1 MSPIKPTPPR
11 HQSADKQHL
20 SEPIPGEKKRECALS
35 EPLYP
40 DLFTVRIRSVSATK
54 LVVHEDEL
62 LEDGRLVLAAVLGL
76 FVYLFTV
83 I

>member
-1 MSPIKPTPPR
+1 
-11 HQSADKQHL
+11 
-20 SEPIPGEKKRECALS
+20 
-35 EPLYP
+35 
-40 DLFTVRIRSVSATK
+40 